1 MKERRNQ
8 IVELVNEQGAVSFA
22 LLKSRFPDVSEM
34 TLRSDLKALDEQRLI
49 VRVHGGAKSVER
61 VIGTDD
67 LFHKRAVRNVEGKR
81 LIAAKA
87 AKLIVPNS
95 AIYLDSGS
103 TLTEL
108 ATVFPE
114 VPCELF
120 TTGLPGAMALAARE
134 KVTVHVLGGTLDV
147 PSLSLAG
154 STCCELV
161 DRLHFDI
168 AFMGVT
174 GFLPETG
181 FTCGSSDES
190 ALKRAVIARSERVV
204 VLMDGS
210 KVGVPNTFS
219 FAKANQID
227 TLISDGTL
235 DDDTLAYFERM
246 RVHVL

>member
-87 AKLIVPNS
+87 AKLVVPNS

-114 VPCELF
+114 VPCEFF
-120 TTGLPGAMALAARE
+120 TT
-134 KVTVHVLGGTLDV
+134 
-147 PSLSLAG
+147 
-154 STCCELV
+154 
-161 DRLHFDI
+161 
-168 AFMGVT
+168 
-174 GFLPETG
+174 
-181 FTCGSSDES
+181 
-190 ALKRAVIARSERVV
+190 
-204 VLMDGS
+204 
-210 KVGVPNTFS
+210 
-219 FAKANQID
+219 
-227 TLISDGTL
+227 
-235 DDDTLAYFERM
+235 
-246 RVHVL
+246 